1 MITKI
6 ITWLTSHWKIIA
18 IVLAVVIAIGYMQYS
33 RTSLVKLL
41 SDTQQSHKKEL
52 DDLSKQHIDAIK
64 QRDEAIKQ
72 YEEKLQLIQQ
82 EYEAAKKALE
92 LKKNGD
98 AKKIIDETKGD
109 PQELAKKLAQS
120 TGFVVVLP

>member
-1 MITKI
+1 MSKIT
-6 ITWLTSHWKIIA
+6 TWLIAHWKTIAIIIA
-18 IVLAVVIAIGYMQYS
+18 VILAVGYMQYS
-33 RTSLVKLL
+33 RTSLIKLL

-52 DDLSKQHIDAIK
+52 DDISKQHLDTIK

-72 YEEKLQLIQQ
+72 YEEKLQSIQQ
-82 EYEAAKKALE
+82 EYDAAKKALE
-92 LKKNGD
+92 AKKSGD

-120 TGFVVVLP
+120 TGFVIVLP